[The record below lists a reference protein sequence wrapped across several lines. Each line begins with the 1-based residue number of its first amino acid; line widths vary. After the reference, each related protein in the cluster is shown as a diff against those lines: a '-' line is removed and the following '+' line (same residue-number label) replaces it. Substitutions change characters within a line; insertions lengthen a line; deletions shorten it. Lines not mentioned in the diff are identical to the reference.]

1 MIAKFNPLN
10 ILASSVKMYENSLTL
25 QLSTNYSRRDKLPTV

>member
-10 ILASSVKMYENSLTL
+10 ILASSDKMHENRLTL
-25 QLSTNYSRRDKLPTV
+25 QLSTKYSRRDKLPTV